1 MTVEKSGLDER
12 RADFFA
18 VAEKRYP
25 AFVASGKTISW
36 NDMRAYLERR
46 IAGKPAR
53 RPVARKLA
61 K

>member
-1 MTVEKSGLDER
+1 MTVEKSGLDECS
-12 RADFFA
+12 ADFYA
-18 VAEKRYP
+18 VAEKRYA
-25 AFVASGKTISW
+25 AFVESGETISW